1 MNFSQ
6 CGYSAGKF
14 SYLEFKEST
23 NLFNIAVYFS
33 SQNSTEFFK
42 LFGKKMQ
49 KTKCRHNVS
58 EILDKHPNRVSDEIP
73 HKLHIVG
80 FSTNLPQSL
89 QKINVAFFIT
99 LDISN
104 RNKQTRFC
112 KVADLKNNNLHVRS
126 LRIKTNRT
134 SAKHA

>member
-23 NLFNIAVYFS
+23 NLFNIAVYFG
-33 SQNSTEFFK
+33 SQSFTEFFK
-42 LFGKKMQ
+42 FFGKKAQ
-49 KTKCRHNVS
+49 KTKCRRNVS
-58 EILDKHPNRVSDEIP
+58 EILDKHLNRVSDEIS
-73 HKLHIVG
+73 HKSHVVG
-80 FSTNLPQSL
+80 FATNLPQSL
-89 QKINVAFFIT
+89 QNINVAFFIA

-112 KVADLKNNNLHVRS
+112 EVSDLKSNNLHVRS
-126 LRIKTNRT
+126 PRIKTNRT